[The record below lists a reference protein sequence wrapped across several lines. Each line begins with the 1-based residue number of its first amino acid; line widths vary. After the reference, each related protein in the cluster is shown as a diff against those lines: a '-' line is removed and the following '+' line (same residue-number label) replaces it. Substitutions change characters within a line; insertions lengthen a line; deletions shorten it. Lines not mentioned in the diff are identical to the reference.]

1 MALDLIL
8 ELVAL
13 LIAGLVAVLVTR
25 RLARWLSKA
34 SAQTK
39 VRLAPVR
46 RTMLTKDCRPTFAT
60 VRPTTGDELPREVL
74 EQLERYVADRDTSS
88 CADGSGGCGSSIRT
102 GNGVSVRAGHPSV
115 RLRPMR
121 PTSRRNPSSA
131 DCASAPSRPH
141 FPWSS

>member
-74 EQLERYVADRDTSS
+74 EQLERYVADRDTKQLRRWFRRVWLEYQDGEWRERARRTSQRTPP
-88 CADGSGGCGSSIRT
+88 AD
-102 GNGVSVRAGHPSV
+102 
-115 RLRPMR
+115 
-121 PTSRRNPSSA
+121 
-131 DCASAPSRPH
+131 APLEPEE
-141 FPWSS
+141 P